1 MCHMENGGSLKLF
14 VTNELIQE
22 NRCSLKD
29 YMQSA
34 TQITGMNNF
43 PTREENLFCQEWK

>member
-1 MCHMENGGSLKLF
+1 MEYGGSLKLF

-29 YMQSA
+29 YMQST

-43 PTREENLFCQEWK
+43 PTREETLFCQEWK